1 MTVELKPCPFCGS
14 DLIRVK
20 REYEQAGTCQYSI
33 VCDGCFGKFT
43 NLMYYTP
50 LEEVVT
56 MWNRRAKE

>member
-1 MTVELKPCPFCGS
+1 MTELKLCPFCGS

-20 REYEQAGTCQYSI
+20 REYEPTGACQYSI
-33 VCDGCFGKFT
+33 VCEGCFGKFT
-43 NLMYYTP
+43 NIIYYTS